1 MKNYLLVGL
10 GNPGI
15 KYERNRHNIGFYLID
30 YFTSQ
35 INSED
40 YIDKFN
46 SKYTLVRLNDNKI
59 HIIKP
64 QTYMNRSGVSV
75 RNCKDFFK
83 IAPNNIIVVYD
94 DMDLA
99 LGSLKIKSSGG
110 SAGHNGIKS
119 LIDEIGSNNF
129 VRIRI
134 GIGKPLNKE
143 NVNNYVLSN
152 FKKDEF
158 EALSRIKNR
167 IEEIIK
173 DIIFE
178 GIIFAMNKFN
188 SKIQWILIVK
198 IQGGKHG
205 FIK

>member
-1 MKNYLLVGL
+1 VKNYLLVGL

-15 KYERNRHNIGFYLID
+15 KYERNRHNIGFCLID

-119 LIDEIGSNNF
+119 LIDEIGTNNF

-188 SKIQWILIVK
+188 SKIQ
-198 IQGGKHG
+198 
-205 FIK
+205 

>member
-15 KYERNRHNIGFYLID
+15 KYEKNRHNIGFCLID

-188 SKIQWILIVK
+188 SKIQ
-198 IQGGKHG
+198 
-205 FIK
+205 

>member
-15 KYERNRHNIGFYLID
+15 KYERNRHNIGFCLID

-83 IAPNNIIVVYD
+83 IAPENIIVVYD
-94 DMDLA
+94 DMDLT

-158 EALSRIKNR
+158 EALSHIKNK

-188 SKIQWILIVK
+188 SKIQ
-198 IQGGKHG
+198 
-205 FIK
+205 

>member
-15 KYERNRHNIGFYLID
+15 KYERNRHNIGFCLID

-83 IAPNNIIVVYD
+83 IAPDNIIVVYD
-94 DMDLA
+94 DMDLT

-188 SKIQWILIVK
+188 SKIQ
-198 IQGGKHG
+198 
-205 FIK
+205 

>member
-15 KYERNRHNIGFYLID
+15 KYEKNRHNIGFCLID
-30 YFTSQ
+30 YFTGQ

-83 IAPNNIIVVYD
+83 IAPDNIIVVYD

-110 SAGHNGIKS
+110 SAGHNGVKS
-119 LIDEIGSNNF
+119 LIDEVGSNNF

-143 NVNNYVLSN
+143 NVNNYVLSD

-188 SKIQWILIVK
+188 SKIQ
-198 IQGGKHG
+198 
-205 FIK
+205 

>member
-15 KYERNRHNIGFYLID
+15 KYERNRHNIGFCLID

-46 SKYTLVRLNDNKI
+46 SKYTMVRLNDNKI

-188 SKIQWILIVK
+188 SKIQ
-198 IQGGKHG
+198 
-205 FIK
+205 

>member
-15 KYERNRHNIGFYLID
+15 KYEKNRHNIGFCLID

-46 SKYTLVRLNDNKI
+46 SKYTLVRINDNKI

-188 SKIQWILIVK
+188 SKIQ
-198 IQGGKHG
+198 
-205 FIK
+205 

>member
-15 KYERNRHNIGFYLID
+15 KYEKNRHNIGFCLID

-83 IAPNNIIVVYD
+83 IAPDNIIVVYD

-188 SKIQWILIVK
+188 SKIQ
-198 IQGGKHG
+198 
-205 FIK
+205 

>member
-15 KYERNRHNIGFYLID
+15 KYERNRHNIGFCLID

-134 GIGKPLNKE
+134 GIGKPKE
-143 NVNNYVLSN
+143 NIETADYVLQNFSDDETDGIEKISKNITESISILVEKKLDLFSSTVNN
-152 FKKDEF
+152 K
-158 EALSRIKNR
+158 
-167 IEEIIK
+167 
-173 DIIFE
+173 
-178 GIIFAMNKFN
+178 
-188 SKIQWILIVK
+188 
-198 IQGGKHG
+198 
-205 FIK
+205 

>member
-15 KYERNRHNIGFYLID
+15 KYERNRHNIGFCLID

-119 LIDEIGSNNF
+119 LIDEIGTNNF

-188 SKIQWILIVK
+188 SKIQ
-198 IQGGKHG
+198 
-205 FIK
+205 

>member
-15 KYERNRHNIGFYLID
+15 KYERNRHNIGFCLID

-83 IAPNNIIVVYD
+83 IAPENIIVVYD
-94 DMDLA
+94 DMDLT

-188 SKIQWILIVK
+188 SKIQ
-198 IQGGKHG
+198 
-205 FIK
+205 

>member
-15 KYERNRHNIGFYLID
+15 KYEKNRHNIGFCLID
-30 YFTSQ
+30 YFTGQ

-75 RNCKDFFK
+75 KNCKDFYK
-83 IAPNNIIVVYD
+83 IAPDNIIVVYD

-110 SAGHNGIKS
+110 SAGHNGVKS
-119 LIDEIGSNNF
+119 LIDEVGSNNF

-143 NVNNYVLSN
+143 NVNNYVLSD

-158 EALSRIKNR
+158 EALSSIKNR

-188 SKIQWILIVK
+188 SKIQ
-198 IQGGKHG
+198 
-205 FIK
+205 

>member
-1 MKNYLLVGL
+1 VKNYLLVGL

-15 KYERNRHNIGFYLID
+15 KYERNRHNIGFCLID

-188 SKIQWILIVK
+188 SKIQ
-198 IQGGKHG
+198 
-205 FIK
+205 

>member
-15 KYERNRHNIGFYLID
+15 KYERNRHNIGFCLID

-94 DMDLA
+94 DMDLT

-188 SKIQWILIVK
+188 SKIQ
-198 IQGGKHG
+198 
-205 FIK
+205 

>member
-15 KYERNRHNIGFYLID
+15 KYEKNRHNIGFCLID
-30 YFTSQ
+30 YFTGQ

-75 RNCKDFFK
+75 KNCKDFYK
-83 IAPNNIIVVYD
+83 IAPDNIIVVYD

-188 SKIQWILIVK
+188 SKIQ
-198 IQGGKHG
+198 
-205 FIK
+205 

>member
-15 KYERNRHNIGFYLID
+15 KYEKNRHNIGFCLID

-83 IAPNNIIVVYD
+83 IAPENIIVVYD
-94 DMDLA
+94 DMDLT

-188 SKIQWILIVK
+188 SKIQ
-198 IQGGKHG
+198 
-205 FIK
+205 

>member
-1 MKNYLLVGL
+1 VKNYLLVGL

-15 KYERNRHNIGFYLID
+15 KYERNRHNIGFCLID

-46 SKYTLVRLNDNKI
+46 SKYTMVRLNDNKI

-188 SKIQWILIVK
+188 SKIQ
-198 IQGGKHG
+198 
-205 FIK
+205 

>member
-15 KYERNRHNIGFYLID
+15 KYERNRHNIGFCLID

-158 EALSRIKNR
+158 EALSHIKNR

-188 SKIQWILIVK
+188 SKIQ
-198 IQGGKHG
+198 
-205 FIK
+205 

>member
-1 MKNYLLVGL
+1 VKNYLLVGL

-15 KYERNRHNIGFYLID
+15 KYEKNRHNIGFCLID

-83 IAPNNIIVVYD
+83 IAPDNIIVVYD

-188 SKIQWILIVK
+188 SKIQ
-198 IQGGKHG
+198 
-205 FIK
+205 

>member
-15 KYERNRHNIGFYLID
+15 KYERNRHNIGFCLID

-188 SKIQWILIVK
+188 SKIQ
-198 IQGGKHG
+198 
-205 FIK
+205 

>member
-15 KYERNRHNIGFYLID
+15 KYERNRHNIGFCLID
-30 YFTSQ
+30 YFTGQ

-119 LIDEIGSNNF
+119 LIDEIGTNNF

-188 SKIQWILIVK
+188 SKIQ
-198 IQGGKHG
+198 
-205 FIK
+205 

>member
-15 KYERNRHNIGFYLID
+15 KYERNRHNIGFCLID

>member
-1 MKNYLLVGL
+1 VKNYLLVGL

-15 KYERNRHNIGFYLID
+15 KYEKNRHNIGFCLID

-188 SKIQWILIVK
+188 SKIQ
-198 IQGGKHG
+198 
-205 FIK
+205 

>member
-1 MKNYLLVGL
+1 VKNYLLVGL

-15 KYERNRHNIGFYLID
+15 KYEKNRHNIGFCLID
-30 YFTSQ
+30 YFTGQ

-83 IAPNNIIVVYD
+83 IAPDNIIVVYD

-110 SAGHNGIKS
+110 SAGHNGVKS
-119 LIDEIGSNNF
+119 LIDEVGSNNF

-143 NVNNYVLSN
+143 NVNNYVLSD

-188 SKIQWILIVK
+188 SKIQ
-198 IQGGKHG
+198 
-205 FIK
+205 

>member
-15 KYERNRHNIGFYLID
+15 KYEKNRHNIGFCLID
-30 YFTSQ
+30 YFTGQ

-188 SKIQWILIVK
+188 SKIQ
-198 IQGGKHG
+198 
-205 FIK
+205 

>member
-15 KYERNRHNIGFYLID
+15 KYERNRHNIGFCLID

-83 IAPNNIIVVYD
+83 IAPENIIVVYD

-188 SKIQWILIVK
+188 SKIQ
-198 IQGGKHG
+198 
-205 FIK
+205 

>member
-15 KYERNRHNIGFYLID
+15 KYERNRHNIGFCLID

-83 IAPNNIIVVYD
+83 IAPDNIIVVYD

-188 SKIQWILIVK
+188 SKIQ
-198 IQGGKHG
+198 
-205 FIK
+205 